1 MGLKSMKIWD
11 GLFKFFGAKWWKMK
25 RIWEMVIAK
34 MLAVVWEVE
43 YNNWLGL
50 HLFAHLLLHSYNW
63 VKNIKQKK
71 VREIDY
77 FGWAGHYITATAQWV
92 FWKNE
97 SQPNSPNCL

>member
-1 MGLKSMKIWD
+1 
-11 GLFKFFGAKWWKMK
+11 
-25 RIWEMVIAK
+25 MVIAK

-71 VREIDY
+71 IRKIDDI
-77 FGWAGHYITATAQWV
+77 G
-92 FWKNE
+92 
-97 SQPNSPNCL
+97 